1 MDEWYYILSS
11 AFLFS
16 RTRVGK
22 LLFIIFF
29 ICVLYIKS
37 LHG

>member
-1 MDEWYYILSS
+1 MDDLYYILGSV
-11 AFLFS
+11 FLFS

-22 LLFIIFF
+22 LLFIMLF
-29 ICVLYIKS
+29 ICGLFIKN

>member
-1 MDEWYYILSS
+1 MDEFYYILGS

-22 LLFIIFF
+22 LLFIMFF
-29 ICVLYIKS
+29 ICMLSIKS